1 MPFLPFFYGWRE
13 SVVCSSLKYS
23 FGLDVATKPGAIRP
37 TSYGDT
43 AAAQRRRNLDP
54 LPASDHASLSSALPG
69 FHHTYRNGVH
79 FDKCTSLDRDRL
91 RPGGFRPLPPPIPQA
106 FLPLEKKVLPPERI
120 DALLR
125 ELAEQ
130 YNWTIDHM
138 DRDFFVAHTHPA
150 WWSATWGEQIFVA
163 HDRGGI
169 WINSINDLG
178 KRSSIVSFGYT
189 RRNIRR
195 VTEAIAAQEKDIH
208 SPI

>member
-1 MPFLPFFYGWRE
+1 M
-13 SVVCSSLKYS
+13 
-23 FGLDVATKPGAIRP
+23 
-37 TSYGDT
+37 
-43 AAAQRRRNLDP
+43 
-54 LPASDHASLSSALPG
+54 
-69 FHHTYRNGVH
+69 
-79 FDKCTSLDRDRL
+79 
-91 RPGGFRPLPPPIPQA
+91 
-106 FLPLEKKVLPPERI
+106 LPPERI

-195 VTEAIAAQEKDIH
+195 VTEAITAHEKDIH